1 MPLFLVALLQRPN
14 KKEAEEGKLETLV
27 MPPTPVIARDDKAAA
42 LKAVL
47 DNKDKVTG
55 DLSNVDVLV
64 RPF

>member
-1 MPLFLVALLQRPN
+1 MPLYLVALLQRPN
-14 KKEAEEGKLETLV
+14 KKESEEGKLETLV
-27 MPPTPVIARDDKAAA
+27 MAPTPVIARDDKAAA

-47 DNKDKVTG
+47 DNKEKVVG